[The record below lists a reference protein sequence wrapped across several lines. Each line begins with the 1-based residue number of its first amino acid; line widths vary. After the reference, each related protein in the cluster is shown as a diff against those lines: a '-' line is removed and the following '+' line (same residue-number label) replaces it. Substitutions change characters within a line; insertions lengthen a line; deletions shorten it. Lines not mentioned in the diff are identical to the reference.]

1 MSELS
6 LVGFYRQDHKVYVDE
21 IEAELINASQV
32 INKETGEIVSRT
44 FSTFSTFFNYRVY
57 YVPEKLM
64 GYQGGRH
71 DAHYRVEQDLIEDIK
86 TSNVFWQTDDSSKEY
101 YSLKDNFMSWELQ
114 KGYNQIVST
123 YADVKVG
130 ELSWSF
136 DVEANNPED
145 RLTDPQIEVQN
156 ALRANAIKKRRENEV
171 YDQISN
177 RLGRRSSFYYKLF
190 VDLFDENIEDDNSS
204 RSLSYTIVLPDK
216 VWGIQGI
223 NIPNGMNAWMQNNAG
238 RREEI
243 TLSKQINIGNKIH
256 IERSPDS
263 TESLIIYFYGDYFM
277 SNIEFID
284 TTHVGWEHHNEPP
297 NLTNP
302 EPPTGDYDYSFP
314 NSFIKIDREGWKE
327 VITTAQVRN
336 NDLAESEIQQVTNN
350 IVNEEID
357 NL

>member
-44 FSTFSTFFNYRVY
+44 FSTFSTYFNYRIY
-57 YVPEKLM
+57 YVPEELL
-64 GYQGGRH
+64 GYQAGRH

-86 TSNVFWQTDDSSKEY
+86 ISNVFWQTDDSSKEY

-136 DVEANNPED
+136 DVEANNPTDED
-145 RLTDPQIEVQN
+145 DISRSTIQ
-156 ALRANAIKKRRENEV
+156 RRRQNEV
-171 YDQISN
+171 YNQITNS
-177 RLGRRSSFYYKLF
+177 LGRRSSFYYKLL
-190 VDLFDENIEDDNSS
+190 VDLFDESLEFDST
-204 RSLSYTIVLPDK
+204 RSLSYTVVLPDK
-216 VWGIQGI
+216 VWGVKGVS
-223 NIPNGMNAWMQNNAG
+223 IPDGMDAWMQNSEG
-238 RREEI
+238 QREPI
-243 TLSKQINIGNKIH
+243 TSSKKINIGNKIH
-256 IERSPDS
+256 LEKRAES
-263 TESLIIYFYGDYFM
+263 TEPLIIYFYGDYFM

-284 TTHVGWEHHNEPP
+284 STHVGWEHHDEIP
-297 NLTNP
+297 NTNNP

-314 NSFIKIDREGWKE
+314 NSFLRIDKSGWRE
-327 VITTAQVRN
+327 VVNNVQVRN
-336 NDLAESEIQQVTNN
+336 NDFTEPEVDQLATEIVE
-350 IVNEEID
+350 EEIN